1 MTHLYTPSSTA
12 GTQTR
17 TRAQQGSWRSPTPAS
32 SRRKNIWGLVR
43 NIWCVGLCTRW
54 WTATGSRWSAAGWSV
69 CATARGAPPGAD
81 TGGTTCAATPRRWPG
96 ALKYLKR
103 VVMIS
108 NILLKG
114 CTSSIYIKL
123 LLNVLKLQLN
133 LSPCCIAPTMLHL
146 HPPLSYWCFHALS
159 HYLAYVTTELL
170 MITCSVAIRLLLTNV
185 LMHVKMQP
193 IITGTN
199 ISN

>member
-1 MTHLYTPSSTA
+1 MLTHLYISTHPPLLQVHRP
-12 GTQTR
+12 GH
-17 TRAQQGSWRSPTPAS
+17 GS
-32 SRRKNIWGLVR
+32 SRGRGGHLHRPQVEVKISDVC
-43 NIWCVGLCTRW
+43 IKIFASVGLCTRW

-96 ALKYLKR
+96 ALKHLR
-103 VVMIS
+103 VVLIS

-114 CTSSIYIKL
+114 CISSVRGEWL

-146 HPPLSYWCFHALS
+146 HPPLTYWCSHALS
-159 HYLAYVTTELL
+159 QYQVTYVTTELL
-170 MITCSVAIRLLLTNV
+170 MITCSY
-185 LMHVKMQP
+185 
-193 IITGTN
+193 
-199 ISN
+199 